1 MREQLGAIQPHLDEL
16 RQKQEERMRQFS
28 DVKAHISKITTE
40 ILGNNLNDAVNE
52 YSPAAEEDLSL
63 KRLDEYTSQLQ
74 ALQKEKV
81 RTHIYFKFSFSQL
94 DYVKSILLLNLPLTI
109 FMVHMIPSFLF
120 PPRVNVC
127 TKFWIM

>member
-1 MREQLGAIQPHLDEL
+1 MREQLGAIEPHLDEL

-40 ILGNNLNDAVNE
+40 ILGNNLNDSGNE
-52 YSPAAEEDLSL
+52 YSPATEEDLSL

-81 RTHIYFKFSFSQL
+81 RTHIYF
-94 DYVKSILLLNLPLTI
+94 
-109 FMVHMIPSFLF
+109 
-120 PPRVNVC
+120 
-127 TKFWIM
+127 